1 MPRIA
6 IGQRLIPS
14 AAVLTLAAL
23 AIAAPGSD
31 RAQARQNAAPP
42 AQKGARSVSLGA
54 GGRESLELGRVRSGE
69 TYWLLVNLERALAAV
84 EDRVRVEL
92 AGAGADRITKE
103 LHAGDPDLYLPYRPR
118 EDGQARLTFARTGK
132 EVDSQLDLSVAWE
145 HIDLPEADRAAIE
158 AEPNDSWQQANDLRL
173 GRDVYGSG
181 DDVDYLDN
189 RSEGKTGLDWFRFE
203 MNDDKPVLV
212 FFQLDLLDRDVSA
225 NLRVYT
231 IDSKTSAPVPYSNG
245 KDPMEI
251 VHDRERERYSKHISR
266 TFTRGTYYLEV
277 NANHP
282 DYILRTRVLPVP
294 PYDDASQA
302 VEAGMHYIMNVGDAW
317 FAQVPREGNIFTRAA
332 NMHDTATRCTAC
344 HPSSFSTEAN
354 LTAHRNGYEIRSK
367 SNFQYVIDRLYNSI
381 TPLYGDEGLFWQ
393 RFIGIPLQAQGKQ
406 GGILLDFERQ
416 VSGTKTKTVER
427 FSPFLASAW
436 KTRREL
442 PADEQNG
449 VVPLDSKFGFAWRDW
464 RVLSELAARTGSADS
479 AAAAASI
486 ATILGSTAADRR
498 SETLQDRIHRLY
510 AWRLIDKTANAGKI
524 KRETGRL
531 IVLQN
536 ADGGWHET
544 DSGPG
549 ASAVYTTGQ
558 IVWTLLRIGL
568 PRDHPAL
575 AKACRYLLAQQQD
588 FGGWFQTTTHENF
601 RTPMRET
608 RYAVMA
614 LAEAFPRKGA
624 PLAGWGN
631 RESGPARPPRSDS
644 LVHTL
649 DDLEN
654 IWDVPEGDRA
664 RFARAIADLLEN
676 PQPPVRAAAAAALG
690 RLGQKESAAPLA
702 GRLAD
707 SSKIVWRA
715 AAWALRRLGND
726 GKCLEVIKRAL
737 EDPDPRIRRGA
748 TRVFAYQFH
757 GMDERQDLAERLI
770 QLCGDPDLWTRL
782 QALKTLRQWFYR
794 TNDLALSRQIVKT
807 YLARM
812 AVPEA
817 DVVRKNLSEGLYI
830 MLDEN
835 LGGGVSL
842 QKNIEQLPSEMRP
855 RILEARRAFERDVLF
870 GPTMAAL
877 REGNDLQVCAI
888 LDAFDGSFFKGRFF
902 ARQPEAMIDVGN
914 DREFGFLNQPEHS
927 VLASVF
933 TRLFGM
939 TLPARAR
946 ARALK
951 LAAFFK
957 VLDGSESPALQVAVL
972 ERLSDADQDVREAAR
987 ALVKVGLDPRG
998 AEADPRRIAL
1008 LQSAL
1013 EGSPEGREA
1022 VLQAIGKNQ
1031 RLSANPEILRT
1042 IRKLIGRPDAA
1053 PSLLPVLRWSVL
1065 ADSEVVSLLE
1075 RAWPRLDQPQRTQ
1088 AIDVL
1093 LERRDLLDRADPPEA
1108 ALNLLR
1114 VGLADSSP
1122 TVRERTLG
1130 GISSLPRLW
1139 SSRVATSLLLSAL
1152 ADDSPALRQKGL
1164 TLGANRL
1171 GLWSRPDA
1179 LEHLKRLLVDPDA
1192 QVRELALSIV
1202 QNHQLLAVGK
1212 KEGNDTAGLAKR
1224 VKALAADPA
1233 LKSRALGLLQSNG
1246 IDPNTLVADVE
1257 LGRSRLLSF
1266 ATFRTKVNP
1275 LFYRTGEDQQACAN
1289 CHGNHTILR
1298 IAVAAPAQAES
1309 IEQLMVNYNSA
1320 LKVVNLGE
1328 PEASLILRKPRSPH
1342 GAGGADPASPTG
1354 LTHVGG
1360 IRWENTESPAYKAI
1374 LDWIREA
1381 SRSAAGRTQAE
1392 TLSAESY
1399 SPGYEPA
1406 LAGDGDL
1413 STIWHTE
1420 FVGASPGYPHE
1431 FTVDLGSLRAALGLL
1446 YIPRQ
1451 DSPNGRVRDFEIRTS
1466 ADGRSWSDAVAKGRW
1481 QNDATFKYVPLSG
1494 QPARYV
1500 QLRGL
1505 NEVEGRPFMSAAEI
1519 SVESRTADK

>member
-1 MPRIA
+1 MPRIP
-6 IGQRLIPS
+6 IGRRPISYTIVLI
-14 AAVLTLAAL
+14 VVAL
-23 AIAAPGSD
+23 ALATPGTD
-31 RAQARQNAAPP
+31 GIRARQIGERPAENAP
-42 AQKGARSVSLGA
+42 RSLSLSA
-54 GGRESLELGRVRSGE
+54 GGRENLALGRVRSGR
-69 TYWLLVNLERALAAV
+69 TYWLLVNLEHAPAAAR
-84 EDRVRVEL
+84 DRVRVEL

-103 LHAGDPDLYLPYRPR
+103 LHAGDPDLYLLYRPR
-118 EDGQARLTFARTGK
+118 EDGQARLTFAHTGK
-132 EVDSQLDLSVAWE
+132 EGDARLDLRVAWE

-181 DDVDYLDN
+181 DDVDYLEN

-203 MNDDKPVLV
+203 VKDNKPVLV

-231 IDSKTSAPVPYSNG
+231 VDPKTSAPVAYSNG

-294 PYDDASQA
+294 PYEDASQA

-367 SNFQYVIDRLYNSI
+367 SDFQYVIDRLYNSI
-381 TPLYGDEGLFWQ
+381 TPLYGDDGLFWQ

-406 GGILLDFERQ
+406 GGILLDFEQQ
-416 VSGTKTKTVER
+416 VSVKETKTVER
-427 FSPFLASAW
+427 FGPFLTSAW
-436 KTRREL
+436 KTRQDL

-464 RVLSELAARTGSADS
+464 RVLSELARRTGSADS

-486 ATILGSTAADRR
+486 ATILGSTAGDRR
-498 SETLQDRIHRLY
+498 SENLQDRIHRLY
-510 AWRLIDKTANAGKI
+510 AWWLIDKTANAGKI

-531 IVLQN
+531 IALQN
-536 ADGGWHET
+536 ADGGWHES

-558 IVWTLLRIGL
+558 LAWTLLRLGL
-568 PRDHPAL
+568 PPDHPAL
-575 AKACRYLLAQQQD
+575 AKAWRYLLAQQQD

-614 LAEAFPRKGA
+614 LAEAFPRNGA
-624 PLAGWGN
+624 PLRGWGN
-631 RESGPARPPRSDS
+631 RESGPARLPRSDS

-664 RFARAIADLLEN
+664 RFARAIANLLEN
-676 PQPPVRAAAAAALG
+676 PQPLVRAAAAAALG
-690 RLGQKESAAPLA
+690 RLGQSDSAAPLA

-707 SSKIVWRA
+707 PSKIVWRA
-715 AAWALRRLGND
+715 AAWALRKLGND
-726 GKCLEVIKRAL
+726 GKSLDVIKRTL
-737 EDPDPRIRRGA
+737 EDPDPRTRRGA
-748 TRVFAYQFH
+748 TRVFAYQFY
-757 GMDERQDLAERLI
+757 GMDERRDLAERLI
-770 QLCGDPDLWTRL
+770 QLCDDPDLWTRL

-794 TNDLALSRQIVKT
+794 TNDQTLSRRIVET

-817 DVVRKNLSEGLYI
+817 DVVRQNLREGLYI

-842 QKNIEQLPSEMRP
+842 QKNIEQLPAKMRP
-855 RILEARRAFERDVLF
+855 RILDARRAFERDVLF
-870 GPTMAAL
+870 APLVAAL
-877 REGNDLQVCAI
+877 REGNELQVRAV

-914 DREFGFLNQPEHS
+914 DREFGFLYQPDHT
-927 VLASVF
+927 VLEAVF
-933 TRLFGM
+933 ARLFGM
-939 TLPARAR
+939 TLPPRAR

-957 VLDGSESPALQVAVL
+957 VLDRSESPGLQVAVL
-972 ERLSDADQDVREAAR
+972 ERLSDTDQDVREAAR
-987 ALVKVGLDPRG
+987 SLVSTGLDPSG
-998 AEADPRRIAL
+998 SEADPRRIAL

-1013 EGSPEGREA
+1013 EGPPEGREA
-1022 VLQAIGKNQ
+1022 ALQAIGKNQ
-1031 RLSANPEILRT
+1031 RLSANPEILST
-1042 IRKLIGRPDAA
+1042 VRKLIGRPEAA
-1053 PSLLPVLRWSVL
+1053 PSLLPVLKWSVL
-1065 ADSEVVSLLE
+1065 ADAEVVSLLE
-1075 RAWPRLDQPQRTQ
+1075 QSWPRLDQPQRTQ

-1093 LERRDLLDRADPPEA
+1093 LERRDLLDQPDPPDA

-1114 VGLADSSP
+1114 VGLTDSSP

-1130 GISSLPRLW
+1130 GISSLPKLW
-1139 SSRVATSLLLSAL
+1139 SSRAAASLLLSAL
-1152 ADDSPALRQKGL
+1152 ADDSPALRRQGL
-1164 TLGANRL
+1164 ALGASRP

-1192 QVRELALSIV
+1192 QVRVLALSVV
-1202 QNHQLLAVGK
+1202 QNNQLLAPGK
-1212 KEGNDTAGLAKR
+1212 TEGNDTAALAKR
-1224 VKALAADPA
+1224 VKA
-1233 LKSRALGLLQSNG
+1233 
-1246 IDPNTLVADVE
+1246 
-1257 LGRSRLLSF
+1257 
-1266 ATFRTKVNP
+1266 
-1275 LFYRTGEDQQACAN
+1275 
-1289 CHGNHTILR
+1289 
-1298 IAVAAPAQAES
+1298 
-1309 IEQLMVNYNSA
+1309 
-1320 LKVVNLGE
+1320 
-1328 PEASLILRKPRSPH
+1328 RSP
-1342 GAGGADPASPTG
+1342 P
-1354 LTHVGG
+1354 
-1360 IRWENTESPAYKAI
+1360 IRRSSRERWAY
-1374 LDWIREA
+1374 
-1381 SRSAAGRTQAE
+1381 SSQMG
-1392 TLSAESY
+1392 
-1399 SPGYEPA
+1399 
-1406 LAGDGDL
+1406 
-1413 STIWHTE
+1413 ST
-1420 FVGASPGYPHE
+1420 
-1431 FTVDLGSLRAALGLL
+1431 RA
-1446 YIPRQ
+1446 
-1451 DSPNGRVRDFEIRTS
+1451 
-1466 ADGRSWSDAVAKGRW
+1466 RW
-1481 QNDATFKYVPLSG
+1481 QPTSS
-1494 QPARYV
+1494 
-1500 QLRGL
+1500 
-1505 NEVEGRPFMSAAEI
+1505 SAGPD
-1519 SVESRTADK
+1519 S